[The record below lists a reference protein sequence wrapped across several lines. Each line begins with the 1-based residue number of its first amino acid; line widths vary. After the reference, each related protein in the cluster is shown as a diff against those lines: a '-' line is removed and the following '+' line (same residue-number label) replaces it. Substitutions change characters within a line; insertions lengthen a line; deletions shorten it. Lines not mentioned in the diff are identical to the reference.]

1 MTGHWLRLNK
11 LFSDGKRAVVIAA
24 DHGQFQGPQ
33 AGMVDLPA
41 AVAELGEADAIQLS
55 VGMVSHCGAV
65 FGRRGA
71 PLAVA
76 RLNWSSVFCEQWNF
90 HRGVAV
96 AVATPQEA
104 LASGADLCLASLTLT
119 GLDEERDAHSIE
131 VFSRIAAEKR
141 ECGIPL
147 IGEFHPPTPGR
158 LTMEELHER
167 LVVGCRILAELGA
180 DVVKTFYTGERF
192 SELVEASPV
201 PILAQGA
208 ERLETPSA
216 ALQFAHD
223 AALSG
228 ARGVALGRPVLQAAN
243 PALLVHG
250 LRRVLKEEADP
261 AEVAVELG
269 LES

>member
-11 LFSDGKRAVVIAA
+11 LFSEGKRAVVIAA

-33 AGMVDLPA
+33 EGMVDLPA
-41 AVAELGEADAIQLS
+41 AVAALEEADAIQLS

-76 RLNWSSVFCEQWNF
+76 RLNWSSVFCQQWNF

-104 LASGADLCLASLTLT
+104 LAAGADICLASLTLT
-119 GLDEERDAHSIE
+119 GLDEERDAHNVE
-131 VFSRIAAEKR
+131 VFARIAAQKR

-147 IGEFHPPTPGR
+147 IGEFYPPTPGR
-158 LTMEELHER
+158 LTLEELHER
-167 LVVGCRILAELGA
+167 LAVGCRIMAELGA

-192 SELVEASPV
+192 RELVEACPV

-208 ERLETPSA
+208 ERLETPEA
-216 ALQFAHD
+216 ALQFAHE
-223 AALSG
+223 AARAG
-228 ARGVALGRPVLQAAN
+228 ARGVALGRPVLQAPD
-243 PALLVHG
+243 PALLVQG
-250 LRRVLKEEADP
+250 LRRVLKEDADP
-261 AEVAVELG
+261 QEVATELG
-269 LES
+269 LAQ